1 MKDISVADSRNDLK
15 EIDDII
21 VDTPTR
27 FGNMCT
33 QMRNFW
39 DQTGGERANN
49 TLVGKPGAVFVG
61 SNTQHGGQET
71 TIISAHLPL
80 LYHGCVIVGLPY
92 TFKEQTTIEEIT
104 EGFTIR
110 SFNYCRPNRRTH
122 AHS

>member
-39 DQTGGERANN
+39 NQTGGERQTILSSAN
-49 TLVGKPGAVFVG
+49 PGQF
-61 SNTQHGGQET
+61 S
-71 TIISAHLPL
+71 
-80 LYHGCVIVGLPY
+80 
-92 TFKEQTTIEEIT
+92 
-104 EGFTIR
+104 
-110 SFNYCRPNRRTH
+110 
-122 AHS
+122 